1 MSTMS
6 SSNYLQ
12 RSLHHYN
19 SSPCLST
26 TRLLSSYANTNS
38 PSNPTKQILTPK
50 PVKVSPAFSKPTIN
64 TLKTNTCQI
73 SNQNFSS
80 PSLDTSPTSPVDVL
94 DKLESFKNI
103 GNGSSSI
110 ISGTPERLAN
120 EELHKILFSKS
131 LTKVE
136 NNLPQSPSVVE
147 KEDEKSFDL
156 PISPFSPFISHSPF
170 PSRTFSPPTIELDIN
185 ESILMDDEFNFNED
199 DDVFEE
205 SCEEDQPRSVPS
217 TFGYDDED
225 FHSLRGDQRK
235 RRNFV
240 TQEDISF
247 LIELRTRPMG
257 NGRFADDV
265 EYHRSCQNKVDEGFF
280 GAEMGL
286 LSFSPPNAR
295 ILNY

>member
-1 MSTMS
+1 MS

-19 SSPCLST
+19 SSPCLSNT
-26 TRLLSSYANTNS
+26 TRLLSSYATNS
-38 PSNPTKQILTPK
+38 TTTGKQILTPK
-50 PVKVSPAFSKPTIN
+50 PVKVSPAFSKPCSN
-64 TLKTNTCQI
+64 LKTNPPKT
-73 SNQNFSS
+73 NQNFSS

-94 DKLESFKNI
+94 GGFKNI
-103 GNGSSSI
+103 VENGSPNI

-120 EELHKILFSKS
+120 EELHKILFSNTLS
-131 LTKVE
+131 ATRVDS
-136 NNLPQSPSVVE
+136 LPQSPGSVDKQE
-147 KEDEKSFDL
+147 QDEEKSYDL

-170 PSRTFSPPTIELDIN
+170 PTRTFSPPTIELDIN
-185 ESILMDDEFNFNED
+185 ESILMDEELNFT
-199 DDVFEE
+199 DDVVFDD
-205 SCEEDQPRSVPS
+205 SYDEDQPRSVPS

-225 FHSLRGDQRK
+225 FHSLRNDQRK

-247 LIELRTRPMG
+247 LIELRTRPKD
-257 NGRFADDV
+257 NGRFSDEA
-265 EYHRSCQNKVDEGFF
+265 EYHRSCHSKVDDGYF

>member
-1 MSTMS
+1 MS

-19 SSPCLST
+19 SSPCLTNT
-26 TRLLSSYANTNS
+26 TRLLSSYATNNNS
-38 PSNPTKQILTPK
+38 VGPKQIITPK
-50 PVKVSPAFSKPTIN
+50 PVKASPAFCKPSSN
-64 TLKTNTCQI
+64 LKTNPPK
-73 SNQNFSS
+73 SNFSS

-94 DKLESFKNI
+94 GGQFKNI
-103 GNGSSSI
+103 VENGSSPNI

-120 EELHKILFSKS
+120 EELHKILFSHPLS
-131 LTKVE
+131 ASRDDS
-136 NNLPQSPSVVE
+136 LPQSPQPADNKQEE
-147 KEDEKSFDL
+147 KPYDL

-170 PSRTFSPPTIELDIN
+170 PTRTFSPPTIELDIN
-185 ESILMDDEFNFNED
+185 ESLLIDDELNFT
-199 DDVFEE
+199 DDVILEDSYDE
-205 SCEEDQPRSVPS
+205 QDQPRSVPS

-225 FHSLRGDQRK
+225 FHSLRNDQRK

-247 LIELRTRPMG
+247 LIELRTRPKD
-257 NGRFADDV
+257 NGRFPDEV
-265 EYHRSCQNKVDEGFF
+265 EYHRSSCHSKVEDGYF

-286 LSFSPPNAR
+286 LSFSPPTSR